1 MALSR
6 RAVIQ
11 GLAALGVVPA
21 LGLSARGV
29 AAQELPATVRLDYA
43 YYNPSSLVM
52 RRFGWLEEALAEQG
66 VGVEWVFSAGSN
78 KANEYL
84 RAEILG
90 CFGLQEVA

>member
-1 MALSR
+1 LTSRKSEEPDDIHAGKDTQMALSR

-52 RRFGWLEEALAEQG
+52 RRFGWLDEALA
-66 VGVEWVFSAGSN
+66 
-78 KANEYL
+78 
-84 RAEILG
+84 
-90 CFGLQEVA
+90 